1 MGCTPYFYTA
11 SSNTSPVGLTF
22 SLADGTGTLTFEDA
36 TTGGSDDNTEAVSA
50 ISIEVSDA
58 WDTCVN
64 GTYTNIEEGATGKM
78 AKYFWSDSDYMI
90 KHDGTKWMIE
100 YVGGRIIYYAT
111 ADADNPWEVPTGSW
125 YATEFSSNDSYIKFT
140 PNY

>member
-1 MGCTPYFYTA
+1 M
-11 SSNTSPVGLTF
+11 
-22 SLADGTGTLTFEDA
+22 
-36 TTGGSDDNTEAVSA
+36 
-50 ISIEVSDA
+50 SDA
-58 WDTCVN
+58 NDTIVN
-64 GTYTNIEEGATGKM
+64 GTYTNTEEDATGKDAM
-78 AKYFWSDSDYMI
+78 YYCSASDRMI

-100 YVGGRIIYYAT
+100 YVGGHINYYAT